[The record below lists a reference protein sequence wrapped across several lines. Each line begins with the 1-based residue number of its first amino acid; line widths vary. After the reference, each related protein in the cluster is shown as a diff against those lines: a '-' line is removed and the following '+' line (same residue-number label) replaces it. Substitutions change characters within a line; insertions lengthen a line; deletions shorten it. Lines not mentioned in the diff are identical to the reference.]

1 MLDVTF
7 NEEER
12 TEIRNKVIPELIKTL
27 TDIPEEDMTEDILF
41 EKVHDAIMKYNSLY
55 KRLKIV
61 IAIAKTNNRMGYNL
75 PFSRDVYAKLFDHK
89 YLHEDDYNNY
99 EERYLI
105 DLNDLEKLA
114 KNILDAYMP
123 DPWCETYIYTWKN
136 FGKCKTC
143 NRDVELNRGEYLK
156 TKMKIEKNPK
166 YRFPTHC
173 VHCRRLKREK
183 KLYKM
188 PLKRK
193 DGNLLN
199 DIEYK
204 MLKKKKNKQKKI
216 IKNIQEFIDLV

>member
-1 MLDVTF
+1 MLNVTF

-41 EKVHDAIMKYNSLY
+41 EKVYDVIMKYNSLY
-55 KRLKIV
+55 KRLQIV
-61 IAIAKTNNRMGYNL
+61 IAIAKTNNRMGYNF
-75 PFSRDVYAKLFDHK
+75 PFSRDVYAKLFDRK

-105 DLNDLEKLA
+105 DLNDLEKLS
-114 KNILDAYMP
+114 KNILDAYMC
-123 DPWCETYIYTWKN
+123 DPWYEEYIYTWKN

-143 NRDVELNRGEYLK
+143 NRDIELDFGEYLE
-156 TKMKIEKNPK
+156 TKMKIEENPK

-173 VHCRRLKREK
+173 IYCRRLKREK

-193 DGNLLN
+193 DGNPLN

-216 IKNIQEFIDLV
+216 IKNMQEFIDLV